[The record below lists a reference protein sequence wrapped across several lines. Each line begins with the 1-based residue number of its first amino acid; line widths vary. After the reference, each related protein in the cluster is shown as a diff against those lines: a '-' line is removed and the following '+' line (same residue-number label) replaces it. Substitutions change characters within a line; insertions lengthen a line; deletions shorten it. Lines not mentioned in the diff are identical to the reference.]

1 MAQREYLG
9 PTQGR
14 DEPASHETATLD
26 MAARFR
32 RLIGLWE
39 ESRAGSKAVEA
50 AVVGPSRSAGTAGPC
65 CAEKASHGP

>member
-50 AVVGPSRSAGTAGPC
+50 AFVGSV
-65 CAEKASHGP
+65 